1 MIEDF
6 NTIKMGLNSI
16 TSPKIKPTPHKK
28 VPVLFLIYAVPKT
41 FLQTA

>member
-16 TSPKIKPTPHKK
+16 TSPKIKHPD
-28 VPVLFLIYAVPKT
+28 T
-41 FLQTA
+41 FQRVVWMLNL